1 MNCELS
7 IEQKGGEKMEK
18 VKLEMDFLDSLEKV
32 VRISLDDPRVDLVPS
47 EIQTAM
53 ESIVSHNIF
62 ETDNGDFVAISGAR
76 VITTNTTE
84 MEF

>member
-1 MNCELS
+1 
-7 IEQKGGEKMEK
+7 MEK

-32 VRISLDDPRVDLVPS
+32 ARISLDDPRADLVPS

-62 ETDNGDFVAISGAR
+62 QTDNGDFVAIAGAR
-76 VITTNTTE
+76 LITTNTTE

>member
-1 MNCELS
+1 
-7 IEQKGGEKMEK
+7 MEK